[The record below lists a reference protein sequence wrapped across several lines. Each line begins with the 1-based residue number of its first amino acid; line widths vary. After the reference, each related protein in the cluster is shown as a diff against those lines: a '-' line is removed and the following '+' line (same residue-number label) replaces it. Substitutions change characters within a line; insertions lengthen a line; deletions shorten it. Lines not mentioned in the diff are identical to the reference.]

1 MVSTHLKNIGQIG
14 SSPPSTGENK
24 TYLKPPPSKNS
35 VIFPFV
41 PSHFPCGNFWAPGK
55 KIPNLIPLGLAG
67 GTAPSRVDIKSLP
80 PEGLVPFQWERSFF
94 VNPQLHP
101 WKINGWN
108 LKNYL
113 PNRKVLFQP
122 PFFRGYVKFRGCNM
136 ESSCPECFFCFS
148 RFADGFLLKNQ
159 HSDETDQYF
168 LSTLLSIF

>member
-1 MVSTHLKNIGQIG
+1 MWQFLGTWEKNPQ
-14 SSPPSTGENK
+14 PD
-24 TYLKPPPSKNS
+24 
-35 VIFPFV
+35 
-41 PSHFPCGNFWAPGK
+41 
-55 KIPNLIPLGLAG
+55 PLGFGRRHCTVQG
-67 GTAPSRVDIKSLP
+67 GYKVAPT
-80 PEGLVPFQWERSFF
+80 GRSGTFPMRAKFF
-94 VNPQLHP
+94 LNPQLHP